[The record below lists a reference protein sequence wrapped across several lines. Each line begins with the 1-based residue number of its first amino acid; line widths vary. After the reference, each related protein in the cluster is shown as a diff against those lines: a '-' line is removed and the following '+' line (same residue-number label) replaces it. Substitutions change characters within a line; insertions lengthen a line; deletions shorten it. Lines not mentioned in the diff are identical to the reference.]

1 MQFFQPLKLTDV
13 EEPFVYLV
21 VAGGM
26 KRRNANPSP
35 VGGRPEEEFDKGL
48 IETDAHREGSVCLVV
63 AGGSKRRKLDA
74 CEPKANGS
82 RRMLRTG
89 AVTADKASTVLLG
102 HLGTHNITFFTWSV
116 VSVRISSG
124 KFKNSRISFLCIA
137 WKMRKCE
144 RISSNT
150 CLFPHSRCH
159 RSGRSD
165 NVCDLK
171 FSKLCI
177 YK

>member
-1 MQFFQPLKLTDV
+1 MLIPPQSEVGQ
-13 EEPFVYLV
+13 
-21 VAGGM
+21 
-26 KRRNANPSP
+26 KR
-35 VGGRPEEEFDKGL
+35 EFDKGL

-89 AVTADKASTVLLG
+89 AVTANKASTVLLG

-124 KFKNSRISFLCIA
+124 NSRTLA
-137 WKMRKCE
+137 
-144 RISSNT
+144 
-150 CLFPHSRCH
+150 SR
-159 RSGRSD
+159 SYASPGR
-165 NVCDLK
+165 
-171 FSKLCI
+171 
-177 YK
+177 